1 MNNVLISIIVPVYNA
16 RVYIERCVNSL
27 LAQVYQNIE
36 IILVDDGSTDGSGL
50 ICDELASKYSN
61 IRVIHQA
68 NAGASLAR
76 KKGIEQAKGEYL
88 MFADSDDYVSANYV
102 SALYSALRKYGTDIA
117 LCPVQRIEVGSTPDF
132 QTDTES
138 VLLSQKE
145 LLRRFF
151 KYEFWGYPAAC
162 YKREL
167 FDNINFPTATVNEDY
182 YVKAQML
189 ILKESVAYVCAS
201 QYCYEQHPGS
211 LSKRPLSL
219 VSLSE
224 FDNAEATWLFI
235 KKHLPEYRSH
245 ALAIAAEAASKWL
258 IALLHYKSGNIVDTD
273 FESYFNRII
282 SFLKRNFFDIML
294 DCRLL
299 WKIKVVIMLNMC
311 KSVKYTK

>member
-1 MNNVLISIIVPVYNA
+1 MNNVLISIIVPVFNA

-27 LAQVYQNIE
+27 LAQEYQNIE
-36 IILVDDGSTDGSGL
+36 IVLVDDGSTDGSGE

-102 SALYSALRKYGTDIA
+102 SALYSALIKYGTDIA
-117 LCPVQRIEVGSTPDF
+117 LCPVQRVLVGNTPDF
-132 QTDTES
+132 KTNTES
-138 VLLSQKE
+138 VLMSQKE

-182 YVKAQML
+182 YVKAQMFAQEQ
-189 ILKESVAYVCAS
+189 KVSYVDAPL
-201 QYCYEQHPGS
+201 YCYEQHPGS
-211 LSKRPLSL
+211 LSKLPLSIRAL
-219 VSLSE
+219 GE
-224 FDNAEATWLFI
+224 FDNALATWTYI
-235 KKHLPEYRSH
+235 RANAPKYSGQ
-245 ALAIAAEAASKWL
+245 ALAIVSEVACKWL
-258 IALLHYKSGNIVDTD
+258 GALKTISESQFEDYKLRIRGFVNDN
-273 FESYFNRII
+273 FCRII
-282 SFLKRNFFDIML
+282 LNPM
-294 DCRLL
+294 LL
-299 WKIKVVIMLNMC
+299 WKIKLVIIRNLL
-311 KSVKYTK
+311 

>member
-132 QTDTES
+132 KTDTES

-162 YKREL
+162 YKRDL

-182 YVKAQML
+182 YVKAQMFAQE
-189 ILKESVAYVCAS
+189 KGVAYVDTS
-201 QYCYEQHPGS
+201 LYFYEQHMGS
-211 LSKRPLSL
+211 LSKLPLSVRAL
-219 VSLSE
+219 GE
-224 FDNAEATWLFI
+224 FDNALATWNYI
-235 KKHLPEYRSH
+235 RANAPKYSGQ
-245 ALAIAAEAASKWL
+245 ALAIVSEVACKWL
-258 IALLHYKSGNIVDTD
+258 GRLNGSTSKNISESQIEDYRLRIRSFVKNNFYKII
-273 FESYFNRII
+273 FNP
-282 SFLKRNFFDIML
+282 M
-294 DCRLL
+294 LL
-299 WKIKVVIMLNMC
+299 WKIKLVIIRNLL
-311 KSVKYTK
+311 

>member
-162 YKREL
+162 YKRDL

-182 YVKAQML
+182 YVKAQMFAQE
-189 ILKESVAYVCAS
+189 KGVAYVDTS
-201 QYCYEQHPGS
+201 LYFYEQHMGS
-211 LSKRPLSL
+211 LSKLPLSVRAL
-219 VSLSE
+219 GE
-224 FDNAEATWLFI
+224 FDNALATWNYI
-235 KKHLPEYRSH
+235 RANAPKYSGQ
-245 ALAIAAEAASKWL
+245 ALAIVSEVACKWL
-258 IALLHYKSGNIVDTD
+258 GRLNGGTSKNVKLSSYKSEIKQFV
-273 FESYFNRII
+273 NRNMIKI
-282 SFLKRNFFDIML
+282 FSNRVFF
-294 DCRLL
+294 
-299 WKIKVVIMLNMC
+299 WKIKIVLFYNYI
-311 KSVKYTK
+311 KSF